1 MKQTRKN
8 ASILVVV
15 GVVLIAILIIV
26 NLTGNFNQVRPQ
38 SSQIKSSSI
47 SKSTTS
53 TKKSSEDIL
62 DKRDQTESSE
72 PAKTDSFAADQHV
85 TGQEIKLARQD
96 LKRAGIDADKL
107 SDEEISVYIEQA
119 KVEGRSIVEIAKSF
133 GNISD

>member
-1 MKQTRKN
+1 MKHLKMIVG
-8 ASILVVV
+8 ALSIVVLLMVSILVYNRLNDHSNVV
-15 GVVLIAILIIV
+15 I
-26 NLTGNFNQVRPQ
+26 PK
-38 SSQIKSSSI
+38 SSQVKQTST
-47 SKSTTS
+47 SKTS

-62 DKRDQTESSE
+62 NKSDQTESSE
-72 PAKTDSFAADQHV
+72 PAKSDSFAADQHV

-119 KVEGRSIVEIAKSF
+119 KVEGRSIVEVAKSF

>member
-1 MKQTRKN
+1 MKHLKMIVG
-8 ASILVVV
+8 ALSIVVLLMVSILVYNRLNDHSNVV
-15 GVVLIAILIIV
+15 I
-26 NLTGNFNQVRPQ
+26 PK
-38 SSQIKSSSI
+38 SSQVKQT
-47 SKSTTS
+47 STFKTS

-62 DKRDQTESSE
+62 DKSDQTESSE
-72 PAKTDSFAADQHV
+72 PAKSDSFAADQHV

-119 KVEGRSIVEIAKSF
+119 KVEGRSIVEVAKSF

>member
-1 MKQTRKN
+1 MKKIVG
-8 ASILVVV
+8 ALSIVVLLMVSILVYNRLNDHSNVV
-15 GVVLIAILIIV
+15 I
-26 NLTGNFNQVRPQ
+26 PK
-38 SSQIKSSSI
+38 SSQVKQT
-47 SKSTTS
+47 STFKTS

-62 DKRDQTESSE
+62 DKSDQTESSE
-72 PAKTDSFAADQHV
+72 PAKSDSFAADQHV

-119 KVEGRSIVEIAKSF
+119 KVEGRSIVEVAKSF

>member
-1 MKQTRKN
+1 MKHMKMIVG
-8 ASILVVV
+8 ALSIVVLLMVSILVYNRLNGHSNVV
-15 GVVLIAILIIV
+15 I
-26 NLTGNFNQVRPQ
+26 PK
-38 SSQIKSSSI
+38 SSQVKQTST
-47 SKSTTS
+47 SKTS

-62 DKRDQTESSE
+62 DKSDQTESSE
-72 PAKTDSFAADQHV
+72 PAKSDSFAADQHV

-119 KVEGRSIVEIAKSF
+119 KVEGRSIVEVAKSF

>member
-1 MKQTRKN
+1 MKHMKMIVG
-8 ASILVVV
+8 ALSIVVLLMVSILVYNRLNGHSNVV
-15 GVVLIAILIIV
+15 I
-26 NLTGNFNQVRPQ
+26 PK
-38 SSQIKSSSI
+38 SSQVKQTST
-47 SKSTTS
+47 SKTL

-62 DKRDQTESSE
+62 DKSDQTESSE
-72 PAKTDSFAADQHV
+72 PAKSDSFAADQHV

-119 KVEGRSIVEIAKSF
+119 KVEGRIIVEVAKSF

>member
-1 MKQTRKN
+1 MKHMKIIVG
-8 ASILVVV
+8 ALSIVVLLMVSILVYNRLNGHSNVV
-15 GVVLIAILIIV
+15 I
-26 NLTGNFNQVRPQ
+26 PK
-38 SSQIKSSSI
+38 SSQVKQTST
-47 SKSTTS
+47 SKTS

-62 DKRDQTESSE
+62 DKSDQTESSE
-72 PAKTDSFAADQHV
+72 PAKSDSFAADQHV

-119 KVEGRSIVEIAKSF
+119 KVEGRSIVEVAKSF

>member
-1 MKQTRKN
+1 MIPKSSQVKQT
-8 ASILVVV
+8 
-15 GVVLIAILIIV
+15 
-26 NLTGNFNQVRPQ
+26 
-38 SSQIKSSSI
+38 
-47 SKSTTS
+47 STFKTS

-62 DKRDQTESSE
+62 DKSDQTESSE
-72 PAKTDSFAADQHV
+72 PAKSDSFAADQHV

-119 KVEGRSIVEIAKSF
+119 KVEGRSNVEVAKSF

>member
-1 MKQTRKN
+1 MKHMKMIVG
-8 ASILVVV
+8 ALSIVVLLMVSILVYNRLNDHSIVV
-15 GVVLIAILIIV
+15 I
-26 NLTGNFNQVRPQ
+26 PK
-38 SSQIKSSSI
+38 SSQVKQT
-47 SKSTTS
+47 STFKTS

-62 DKRDQTESSE
+62 DKSDQTESSE
-72 PAKTDSFAADQHV
+72 PAKSDSFAADQHV

-119 KVEGRSIVEIAKSF
+119 KVEGRSNVEVAKSF

>member
-1 MKQTRKN
+1 MKHMKKIVG
-8 ASILVVV
+8 ALSIVVLLMVSILVYNRLNDHSNVV
-15 GVVLIAILIIV
+15 I
-26 NLTGNFNQVRPQ
+26 PK
-38 SSQIKSSSI
+38 SSQVKQT
-47 SKSTTS
+47 STFKTS

-62 DKRDQTESSE
+62 NKSDQTESSE
-72 PAKTDSFAADQHV
+72 PAKSDSFAADQHV

-119 KVEGRSIVEIAKSF
+119 KVEGRSIVEVAKSF

>member
-1 MKQTRKN
+1 MKHMKKIVG
-8 ASILVVV
+8 ALSIVVLLMVSILVYNRLNDHSNVV
-15 GVVLIAILIIV
+15 I
-26 NLTGNFNQVRPQ
+26 PK
-38 SSQIKSSSI
+38 SSQVKQT
-47 SKSTTS
+47 STFKTS

-62 DKRDQTESSE
+62 DKSDQTESSE
-72 PAKTDSFAADQHV
+72 PAKSDSFAADQHV

-119 KVEGRSIVEIAKSF
+119 KVEGRSNVEVAKSF

>member
-1 MKQTRKN
+1 MKHMKMIVG
-8 ASILVVV
+8 ALSIVVLLMVSILVYNRLNGHSNVV
-15 GVVLIAILIIV
+15 I
-26 NLTGNFNQVRPQ
+26 PK
-38 SSQIKSSSI
+38 SSQVKQTST
-47 SKSTTS
+47 SKTS

-62 DKRDQTESSE
+62 DKSDQTEISE
-72 PAKTDSFAADQHV
+72 PAKSDSFAADQHV

-119 KVEGRSIVEIAKSF
+119 KVEGRSIVEVAKSF

>member
-1 MKQTRKN
+1 MKHMKKIVG
-8 ASILVVV
+8 ALSIVVLLMVSILVYNRLNDHSNVV
-15 GVVLIAILIIV
+15 I
-26 NLTGNFNQVRPQ
+26 PK
-38 SSQIKSSSI
+38 SSQVKQTST
-47 SKSTTS
+47 SKTS

-62 DKRDQTESSE
+62 DKSDQTESSE
-72 PAKTDSFAADQHV
+72 PAKSDSFAADQHV

-119 KVEGRSIVEIAKSF
+119 KVEGRSIVEVAKSF

>member
-1 MKQTRKN
+1 MKHLKMIVG
-8 ASILVVV
+8 ALSIVVLLMVSILVYNRLNGHSNVV
-15 GVVLIAILIIV
+15 I
-26 NLTGNFNQVRPQ
+26 PK
-38 SSQIKSSSI
+38 SSQVKQTST
-47 SKSTTS
+47 SKTS

-62 DKRDQTESSE
+62 NKSDQTESSE
-72 PAKTDSFAADQHV
+72 PAKSDSFAADQHV

-119 KVEGRSIVEIAKSF
+119 KVEGRSIVEVAKSF

>member
-1 MKQTRKN
+1 MKMIVG
-8 ASILVVV
+8 ALSIVVLLMVSILVYNRLNDHSNVV
-15 GVVLIAILIIV
+15 I
-26 NLTGNFNQVRPQ
+26 PK
-38 SSQIKSSSI
+38 SSQVKQT
-47 SKSTTS
+47 STFKTS

-62 DKRDQTESSE
+62 DKSDQTESSE
-72 PAKTDSFAADQHV
+72 PAKSDSFAADQHV

-119 KVEGRSIVEIAKSF
+119 KVEGRSIVEVAKSF

>member
-1 MKQTRKN
+1 MKHMKMIVG
-8 ASILVVV
+8 ALSIVVLLMVSILVYNRLNGHSNVV
-15 GVVLIAILIIV
+15 I
-26 NLTGNFNQVRPQ
+26 PK
-38 SSQIKSSSI
+38 SSQVKQTST
-47 SKSTTS
+47 SKTL

-62 DKRDQTESSE
+62 DKSDQTESSE
-72 PAKTDSFAADQHV
+72 PAKSDSFAADQHV

-119 KVEGRSIVEIAKSF
+119 KVEGRSIVEVAKSF

>member
-1 MKQTRKN
+1 MIVG
-8 ASILVVV
+8 ALSIVVLLMVSILVYNRLNDHSNVV
-15 GVVLIAILIIV
+15 I
-26 NLTGNFNQVRPQ
+26 PK
-38 SSQIKSSSI
+38 SSQVKQT
-47 SKSTTS
+47 STFKTS

-62 DKRDQTESSE
+62 DKSDQTESSE
-72 PAKTDSFAADQHV
+72 PAKSDSFAADQHV

-119 KVEGRSIVEIAKSF
+119 KVEGRSIVEVAKSF

>member
-1 MKQTRKN
+1 MKHMKMIVG
-8 ASILVVV
+8 ALSIVVLLMVSILVYNRLNDHSNVV
-15 GVVLIAILIIV
+15 I
-26 NLTGNFNQVRPQ
+26 PK
-38 SSQIKSSSI
+38 SSQVKQT
-47 SKSTTS
+47 STFKTS

-62 DKRDQTESSE
+62 DKSDQTESSE
-72 PAKTDSFAADQHV
+72 PAKSDSFAADQHV

-119 KVEGRSIVEIAKSF
+119 KVEGRSIVEVAKSF

>member
-1 MKQTRKN
+1 MKHLKMIVG
-8 ASILVVV
+8 ALSIVVLLMVSILVYNRLNGHSNVV
-15 GVVLIAILIIV
+15 I
-26 NLTGNFNQVRPQ
+26 PK
-38 SSQIKSSSI
+38 SSQVKQTST
-47 SKSTTS
+47 SKTS

-62 DKRDQTESSE
+62 DKSDQTESSE
-72 PAKTDSFAADQHV
+72 PAKSDSFAADQHV

-119 KVEGRSIVEIAKSF
+119 KVEGRSIVEVAKSF

>member
-1 MKQTRKN
+1 MKHMKMIVG
-8 ASILVVV
+8 ALSIVVLLMVSILVYNRLNGHSNVV
-15 GVVLIAILIIV
+15 I
-26 NLTGNFNQVRPQ
+26 PK
-38 SSQIKSSSI
+38 SSQVKQT
-47 SKSTTS
+47 STFKTS

-62 DKRDQTESSE
+62 DKSDQTESSE
-72 PAKTDSFAADQHV
+72 PAKSDSFAADQHV

-119 KVEGRSIVEIAKSF
+119 KVEGRSIVEVAKSF

>member
-1 MKQTRKN
+1 MKMIVG
-8 ASILVVV
+8 ALSIVVLLMVSILVYNRLNDHSNVV
-15 GVVLIAILIIV
+15 I
-26 NLTGNFNQVRPQ
+26 PK
-38 SSQIKSSSI
+38 SSQVKQT
-47 SKSTTS
+47 STFKTS

-62 DKRDQTESSE
+62 DKSDQTESSE
-72 PAKTDSFAADQHV
+72 PAKSDSFAADQHV

-119 KVEGRSIVEIAKSF
+119 KVEGRSNVEVAKSF

>member
-1 MKQTRKN
+1 MKHMKMIVG
-8 ASILVVV
+8 ALSIVVLLMVSILVYNRLNDHSNVV
-15 GVVLIAILIIV
+15 I
-26 NLTGNFNQVRPQ
+26 PK
-38 SSQIKSSSI
+38 SSQVKQT
-47 SKSTTS
+47 STFKTS

-62 DKRDQTESSE
+62 DKSDQTESSE
-72 PAKTDSFAADQHV
+72 PAKSDSFAADQHV

>member
-1 MKQTRKN
+1 MIVG
-8 ASILVVV
+8 ALSIVVLLMVSILVYNRLNGHSNVV
-15 GVVLIAILIIV
+15 I
-26 NLTGNFNQVRPQ
+26 PK
-38 SSQIKSSSI
+38 SSQVKQTST
-47 SKSTTS
+47 SKTS

-62 DKRDQTESSE
+62 NKSDQTESSE
-72 PAKTDSFAADQHV
+72 PAKSDSFAADQHV

-119 KVEGRSIVEIAKSF
+119 KVEGRSIVEVAKSF

>member
-1 MKQTRKN
+1 MKHMKMIVG
-8 ASILVVV
+8 ALSIVVLLMVSILVYNRLNDHSNVV
-15 GVVLIAILIIV
+15 I
-26 NLTGNFNQVRPQ
+26 PK
-38 SSQIKSSSI
+38 SSQVKQT
-47 SKSTTS
+47 STFKTS

-62 DKRDQTESSE
+62 DKSDQTESSE

-96 LKRAGIDADKL
+96 LNRAGIDADKL

-119 KVEGRSIVEIAKSF
+119 KVEGRSNVEVAKSF